1 LDETMESENNAVAME
16 PMAVEGLA
24 ETITDSQVDQAVTVE
39 AEPKPLDPSYIADAG
54 RFNMTEADLRALPQE
69 VVRRIIAGADRATL
83 EAFRR
88 EQRTPYGPAPTVPAP
103 ASISQEPFA
112 IAPFELTF
120 DGEEEEAKDSP
131 VAKKLAALNKHY
143 GDQSKRQHDHY
154 QNELKTLR
162 EAVTGFQQQAHY
174 GVLDRFI
181 EGLGT
186 EWSGL
191 FGKGTSTDL
200 DSRSQEFLKRDELG
214 TAAIEHRQIHE
225 RLTGRPLPVSEALR
239 RALHSLHYDKASAI
253 ERAKADATRAKLA
266 AGASDRPKP
275 GMVAANN
282 GGIRSRSEA
291 LLGMARRR

>member
-1 LDETMESENNAVAME
+1 MAEENNAVAAE
-16 PMAVEGLA
+16 PIAVEGLA
-24 ETITDSQVDQAVTVE
+24 ETITDSQVDQEVTVQS
-39 AEPKPLDPSYIADAG
+39 EPQPLDPSYLADAG
-54 RFNMTEADLRALPQE
+54 RFNMTEADLRALPRD
-69 VVRRIIAGADRATL
+69 VVQRVIAGADRANL

-88 EQRTPYGPAPTVPAP
+88 EQRSPYQPPSAAPAP
-103 ASISQEPFA
+103 ANVTQEPFA
-112 IAPFELTF
+112 VAPFELTF
-120 DGEEEEAKDSP
+120 EGEEEEAKDSP
-131 VAKKLAALNKHY
+131 VARKLAALNKHY

-154 QNELKTLR
+154 QGELRALR
-162 EAVTGFQQQAHY
+162 DAVTGFQQQAHY

-181 EGLGT
+181 DGLGA

-191 FGKGTSTDL
+191 FGKGSSSDL

-225 RLTGRPLPVSEALR
+225 RLTGRPLPVAEALR

-253 ERAKADATRAKLA
+253 ERAKADAMRAKLA

-275 GMVAANN
+275 GVNAANN